1 MVLSGQEI
9 FCCGERSPNYKKE
22 RNDHTTHYQGNAP
35 SPVRH
40 LLSVQEGGEPNAEQR
55 RKYNSQLLARGL
67 PTDIEAL
74 VTRRGDFR
82 QIDGNAPEFHSC
94 GEALQQPPDPNQQ
107 RPP

>member
-9 FCCGERSPNYKKE
+9 FCFGERSPNHKKE

-40 LLSVQEGGEPNAEQR
+40 LLSVPEGGEPNAEQR
-55 RKYNSQLLARGL
+55 RKYDSQLLAGGL

-82 QIDGNAPEFHSC
+82 QIDGTAPAFHSVR
-94 GEALQQPPDPNQQ
+94 EALQQPPHTNHHS
-107 RPP
+107 